1 MKIEPLS
8 KRHSGPTLSQ
18 SLEVIGD
25 GAEVTDLAVASGF
38 GNGDDDGVLMDI
50 ETEV

>member
-1 MKIEPLS
+1 MSFADAIES
-8 KRHSGPTLSQ
+8 FFQ

-25 GAEVTDLAVASGF
+25 GAEEAELAVATGF

>member
-1 MKIEPLS
+1 MSFADAIES
-8 KRHSGPTLSQ
+8 FFQ

-25 GAEVTDLAVASGF
+25 VAEKAELALAAGF